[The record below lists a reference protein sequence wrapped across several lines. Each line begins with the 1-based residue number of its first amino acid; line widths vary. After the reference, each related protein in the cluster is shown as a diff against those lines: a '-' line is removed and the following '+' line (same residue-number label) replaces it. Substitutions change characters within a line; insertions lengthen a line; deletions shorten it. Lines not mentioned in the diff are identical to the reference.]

1 MIWFVLICVL
11 LLVFNKYTDRFRNK
25 YLIRYFVGLRGM
37 GKSTLATKMAISHL
51 KQGKQVFSNFEIFGS
66 HYLDMKH
73 FGEYN
78 FPPESLILIDEC
90 SLIWSNRDFKAFRK
104 EVEEFFRL
112 SRKRRVYINMFSQ
125 SFDVD

>member
-1 MIWFVLICVL
+1 MIYFILIGIL
-11 LLVFNKYTDRFRNK
+11 LLAFNKYTDKFRNK

-37 GKSTLATKMAISHL
+37 GKSTLATKIAINHL
-51 KQGKQVFSNFEIFGS
+51 KKGKQVFSNFEVFGS
-66 HYLDMKH
+66 NYLDMRK
-73 FGEYN
+73 FGEFN

-90 SLIWSNRDFKAFRK
+90 SLIWSNRDFKSFRK